1 MSSYKD
7 NRGNN
12 NKQQKPTQE
21 RRKMVWELTL
31 EGYNYFEIA
40 EQVKERYRRSQ
51 FKSIDNVPKGY
62 DHAYVAKD
70 IKRSLEQTKSDV
82 LGMAR
87 KHREIQVQRIERMI
101 QSVWSK
107 ITEDHFS
114 GDKIS
119 AINTISRLQK
129 RKADLLGLDDPEQI
143 EMINQE
149 IDENDSFEWPD
160 PDDAPQLQHRVDK
173 TNGEKVHNN
182 GQDPN
187 TNGQAEETD

>member
-1 MSSYKD
+1 MPSYKD

-12 NKQQKPTQE
+12 NKKQKPTQE

-31 EGYNYFEIA
+31 EGFNYFEIA
-40 EQVKERYRRSQ
+40 ERVKERYRRSK
-51 FKSIDNVPKGY
+51 FKDIDNVPNGY

-70 IKRSLEQTKSDV
+70 IKRSLEQTKSEV
-82 LGMAR
+82 IGMAR

-107 ITEDHFS
+107 IKEDHFS
-114 GDKIS
+114 GDKID
-119 AINTISRLQK
+119 AINTINRLQK

-149 IDENDSFEWPD
+149 IDEDSSFEWPD
-160 PDDAPQLQHRVDK
+160 PDDAPQLTHRK
-173 TNGEKVHNN
+173 EENNGEEVHKN
-182 GQDPN
+182 GQKQN
-187 TNGQAEETD
+187 TNGQAEE